1 MESNHM
7 VIIDLAGPPQTRIVN
22 VYRPFNPKQ
31 MSEMTFFCNQ
41 VTKLDEEIIAN
52 TIILGDFNLDINKEH
67 LETYSKK
74 NLFTLMKNMLGH
86 HGMEQLVD
94 KDTWSRTVNERALSS
109 RIDHVY
115 TTVKSQINKSWLNLS
130 LETFKVKC
138 KSLFLGTTI

>member
-41 VTKLDEEIIAN
+41 VTKLDEVIIAN

-74 NLFTLMKNMLGH
+74 N
-86 HGMEQLVD
+86 
-94 KDTWSRTVNERALSS
+94 
-109 RIDHVY
+109 I
-115 TTVKSQINKSWLNLS
+115 
-130 LETFKVKC
+130 
-138 KSLFLGTTI
+138 